1 MPNAPEQYL
10 RRIPSVDDVLAVCE
24 KHGLTSSFPRWIL
37 LEATRE
43 VLSEKRRALLIS
55 TFPENL
61 ENVDLSPE
69 GIVRS
74 VREHACKIQGPF
86 LRRVIN
92 ATGVVVHTNLGRS
105 PLSRRVLDQLTEVSL
120 SYSTLEFDLE
130 KGERGSRQEIL
141 AGLVRRLTGA
151 EECLVVNNNAAGVL
165 LALDTLA
172 CGKEVIVSR
181 GQLVEIGGSFR
192 IPDVMRKSGAKL
204 VEVGTTNKTRI
215 SDYEEAVGEHTALFL
230 KVHTSNFKIVGFV
243 EEVAGEELVKL
254 GRRLQIPV
262 MEDLGSGT
270 LVDLSKYGL
279 SHEPT
284 VLESLSS
291 GIDVITF
298 SGDKLLGSSQS
309 GFVLGKAERIRAMKK
324 NPLTRALRP
333 DKLTLAVLEATLRLY
348 LEGRIEEIPTLRMLT
363 LPLSELSRRAETLL
377 ETVRTGLDDPSQA
390 SCEEDVSEVGGG
402 ALPLQQLPTRV
413 IALRSPRLSP
423 NALEVRFRKY
433 PVPVIGRIQKGRFVL
448 DVRTLLDE
456 DLEPVA
462 QACHEI
468 LNG

>member
-37 LEATRE
+37 LEAIRD
-43 VLSEKRRALLIS
+43 VLSEKRKALLIS
-55 TFPENL
+55 TQPETL

-74 VREHACKIQGPF
+74 VREQACKIQGPF

-105 PLSRRVLDQLTEVSL
+105 PLSRRVLDQLTEVSF
-120 SYSTLEFDLE
+120 SYSNLEFDLE

-215 SDYEEAVGEHTALFL
+215 SDYEEAVSEHTALFL

-309 GFVLGKAERIRAMKK
+309 GFVLGKAELIRAMKK